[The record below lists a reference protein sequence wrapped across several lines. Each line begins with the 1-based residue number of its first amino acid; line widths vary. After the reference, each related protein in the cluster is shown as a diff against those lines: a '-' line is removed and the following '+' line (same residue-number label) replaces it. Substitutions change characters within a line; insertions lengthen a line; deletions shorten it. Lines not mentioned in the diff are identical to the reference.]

1 VRAHI
6 HPCHQHRTC
15 NSEISTTYIAE
26 GKIELVFENLVL
38 WHSLQVPIDVFL
50 HCGLLWIWSR
60 NQRTFRPKKSTP
72 SGSKGAQLRKHIDAT
87 LGSGN
92 LREAVRLPPG
102 EDLFEWLAVNTVDFF
117 NQVNLLFGTLTEFCT
132 PENCPTMS
140 AGPKYEY
147 RWADGVQIKKPL
159 EVSAPKYVE
168 YLMDWIEGQLDDES
182 IFPQKLGAP
191 FPVNFRDVVK
201 TIFKRLFRVY
211 AHIYHSHFQK
221 IVSLKEEAHLNTCFK
236 HFILFTHVPTLTTDP
251 FYPFSPFFFILSPLF
266 SDLVFCI
273 LCDLGFCS

>member
-1 VRAHI
+1 MLRGA
-6 HPCHQHRTC
+6 
-15 NSEISTTYIAE
+15 
-26 GKIELVFENLVL
+26 FM
-38 WHSLQVPIDVFL
+38 
-50 HCGLLWIWSR
+50 
-60 NQRTFRPKKSTP
+60 NQRTFRPKKNTP
-72 SGSKGAQLRKHIDAT
+72 QGSKGQQLRKHIDAT

-102 EDLFEWLAVNTVDFF
+102 EETNEWLAVNTVDFY
-117 NQVNLLFGTLTEFCT
+117 NQVNLLYGTLAEFCT

-168 YLMDWIEGQLDDES
+168 YLMDWIEAQLDDET
-182 IFPQKLGAP
+182 IFPQKIGSP
-191 FPVNFRDVVK
+191 FPVNFEKVVR
-201 TIFKRLFRVY
+201 TVFKRLFRVY

-236 HFILFTHVPTLTTDP
+236 HFILFTHE
-251 FYPFSPFFFILSPLF
+251 FSLIDMKELAPLEELIE
-266 SDLVFCI
+266 SI
-273 LCDLGFCS
+273 T